1 MDAEL
6 LAAQISTLNEAIVRL
21 DGRIDAMVA
30 SQTEDNQ
37 DVDAYE
43 TRLAALEREHAECQ
57 TQLSTLVSLTEQL
70 AAAEVREA
78 EAEADAAEAEAD
90 LLEAAVEQMQTIPE
104 ETEEEASETEITEL
118 EPETENPSSGASE
131 EQSKKSGNWLEKLI
145 ILR

>member
-6 LAAQISTLNEAIVRL
+6 LAAQISTLQEAIVRL
-21 DGRIDAMVA
+21 DGRIDALTA
-30 SQTEDNQ
+30 EPAA
-37 DVDAYE
+37 DAE
-43 TRLAALEREHAECQ
+43 ANAAVEARLAALEQEHAQCQ

-70 AAAEVREA
+70 AVAEVREA